1 MLLKPPVR
9 FSRPA
14 QLYFGLEQAY
24 LVSFTSSV
32 MLGSYCLTSRFQGL
46 ARNFLFCSLLDEN
59 RSSIFSLR
67 VDSRMLPTPISFC
80 PPSLYICIRHSS
92 RFSHSAFI
100 LPLKL
105 FLIVS
110 AAVMRKEREHLFP
123 MPLGFLLGMCYH
135 RIYFPTEITLL

>member
-32 MLGSYCLTSRFQGL
+32 MLGSSCLTSRFQGL

-59 RSSIFSLR
+59 RSYIFSLR

-80 PPSLYICIRHSS
+80 PPVSTYVFDILYTSLTPLPFCPWNSSSFCQQLSWEGKESICFQCLSASFWACATTEYI
-92 RFSHSAFI
+92 
-100 LPLKL
+100 
-105 FLIVS
+105 
-110 AAVMRKEREHLFP
+110 FP
-123 MPLGFLLGMCYH
+123 QK
-135 RIYFPTEITLL
+135 